1 MEQLPVTKKNRF
13 PLYAQILSAVV
24 LGGAFGV
31 FFGRDSAHFL
41 ANESLGELG
50 YAIIRL
56 LKILAIPLVFLAIVD
71 TILKTEI
78 TGRSALKVIGISLF
92 NVMIAMAIGLLIINA
107 FKPGKAWLGKLDA
120 PASSETPQA
129 KNRKATTSVPDAAKP
144 VESLNPLRILSKL
157 VPNSL
162 LDPFLRNNTL
172 SVILIALLFGFA
184 FRGLR
189 TDMQRGQFDGVESLV
204 EILFAATLRAISYV
218 LRIVPIGVFCLVAVA
233 VGQSG
238 LSVFSTL
245 WIFLATI
252 LGGFAIHG
260 LIYYPLLAWVVGGK
274 SPRIYLGRGLEAI
287 VTGFSTNSS
296 LATVPVTL
304 RSLTMG
310 MGISDRSAR
319 MSACF
324 ATNLNN
330 DGITLYEALTALFLT
345 QAVGLDLSLSA
356 QLFIVI
362 VAIFVSMG
370 IAGIPEAGL
379 IILPLVLTATGF
391 TDQQIAIAVAMI
403 VPVDWFIARL
413 RSAVNVMSDMVVAI
427 VLEKV

>member
-1 MEQLPVTKKNRF
+1 
-13 PLYAQILSAVV
+13 
-24 LGGAFGV
+24 
-31 FFGRDSAHFL
+31 
-41 ANESLGELG
+41 
-50 YAIIRL
+50 
-56 LKILAIPLVFLAIVD
+56 
-71 TILKTEI
+71 
-78 TGRSALKVIGISLF
+78 
-92 NVMIAMAIGLLIINA
+92 
-107 FKPGKAWLGKLDA
+107 
-120 PASSETPQA
+120 
-129 KNRKATTSVPDAAKP
+129 VPDAAKP

-189 TDMQRGQFDGVESLV
+189 TDMQRGQLDGVESLV
-204 EILFAATLRAISYV
+204 EISFAATLRAISYV

>member
-1 MEQLPVTKKNRF
+1 
-13 PLYAQILSAVV
+13 
-24 LGGAFGV
+24 
-31 FFGRDSAHFL
+31 
-41 ANESLGELG
+41 
-50 YAIIRL
+50 
-56 LKILAIPLVFLAIVD
+56 
-71 TILKTEI
+71 
-78 TGRSALKVIGISLF
+78 
-92 NVMIAMAIGLLIINA
+92 
-107 FKPGKAWLGKLDA
+107 
-120 PASSETPQA
+120 
-129 KNRKATTSVPDAAKP
+129 
-144 VESLNPLRILSKL
+144 
-157 VPNSL
+157 
-162 LDPFLRNNTL
+162 
-172 SVILIALLFGFA
+172 LLFGFA